1 MAASEPLLLRSV
13 LIAVNVT
20 TQPALLLEADWVAM
34 E

>member
-1 MAASEPLLLRSV
+1 MAASEPQLLRSV

-20 TQPALLLEADWVAM
+20 TQPGLLLGADWVAM